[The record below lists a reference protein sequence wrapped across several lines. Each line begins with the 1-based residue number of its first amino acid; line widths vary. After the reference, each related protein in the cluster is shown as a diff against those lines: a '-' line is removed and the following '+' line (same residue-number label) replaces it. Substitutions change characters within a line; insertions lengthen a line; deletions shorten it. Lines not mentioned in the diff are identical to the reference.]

1 MTMNHLQHP
10 LSSIREQIDQVDQ
23 ALLQLLSTRLAL
35 VAEVGKIKQQHGLP
49 VYAPDREAA
58 MIAARREEAEKQG
71 VPADLIEDILRRI
84 MRESYAN
91 ENKHGFKT
99 TNPKVQKIVVV
110 GGRGKLGG
118 LFARYFRLSG
128 YVVETLDKEDWAEAA
143 AILAGADLVL
153 VSVPIAHTLAVLDD
167 LKPYLTEKMILAD
180 LTSVKAQPLAKM
192 LAIHQG
198 AVVGLHPM
206 FGPDIASFAKQVVA
220 CCDGRFA
227 ERYQWLIEQIQIW
240 GGKIERIEA
249 KQHDDAMTYIQALRH
264 FSTFAAGLH
273 LSQQAVD
280 LPQLLALSSPIYRLE
295 LAMIGRLFAQDG
307 ALYADIIADKPE
319 NLAVIESLQQSFA
332 QSLAFFQQSDKQGFI
347 QAFEQVHRW
356 FGEYSEQFLRE
367 SQNLLKQAND
377 LRK

>member
-1 MTMNHLQHP
+1 MNTQQNP
-10 LSSIREQIDQVDQ
+10 LTPIREQIDQVDQ
-23 ALLQLLSTRLAL
+23 ALIELLSKRLSL
-35 VAEVGKIKQQHGLP
+35 VAEVGKIKHQYGLP
-49 VYAPDREAA
+49 VYAPEREAA
-58 MIAARREEAEKQG
+58 MINARREEAENQG
-71 VPADLIEDILRRI
+71 VPADLIEDILRRV

-91 ENKHGFKT
+91 ENKHGFKAT
-99 TNPKVQKIVVV
+99 SPNVQKIVIV
-110 GGRGKLGG
+110 GGQGKLGG

-128 YVVETLDKEDWAEAA
+128 YKVESLDKNDWANAA
-143 AILAGADLVL
+143 SILNGADLVL
-153 VSVPIAHTLAVLDD
+153 VSVPIANTLAVLEA
-167 LKPYLTEKMILAD
+167 LKPYLNEKMILAD

-192 LAIHQG
+192 LEVHQG

-206 FGPDIASFAKQVVA
+206 FGPDIASFAKQVTA
-220 CCDGRFA
+220 CCHGRFA
-227 ERYQWLIEQIQIW
+227 ERYQWLLEQIQIW
-240 GGKIERIEA
+240 GGKIEVIEA
-249 KQHDDAMTYIQALRH
+249 EKHDHSMTYIQALRH

-280 LPQLLALSSPIYRLE
+280 LSQLLALSSPIYRLE

-332 QSLAFFQQSDKQGFI
+332 QSVEFFKNGNKKGFI
-347 QAFEQVHRW
+347 QAFDNVHRW
-356 FGEYSEQFLRE
+356 FGDYSEQFLTE